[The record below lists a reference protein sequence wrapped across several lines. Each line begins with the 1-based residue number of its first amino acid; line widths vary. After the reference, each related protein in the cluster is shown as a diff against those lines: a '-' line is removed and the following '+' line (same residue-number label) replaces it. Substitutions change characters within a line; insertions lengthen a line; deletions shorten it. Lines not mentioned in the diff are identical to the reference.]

1 MDIKSILKAQTQHKV
16 GISVDQDS
24 DSGTTAMSSNF
35 LNKTIHSVGHDL
47 RSPIFVIRSYAGLI
61 QKISDNNRMNKMSG
75 MIHEA
80 TLKMEKQINGLVEL
94 IDLYTLPVPEPECIS
109 DTELLEQLKFELSN
123 FNIHETKNIKVDF
136 SAVSNLH
143 FPKKYLM
150 LLLVQLVDNAF
161 RHNAEQANLEVEL
174 FAKKEADGI
183 TIIVSDNGKGMDLT
197 HSVEEVI
204 SPFYTHTDDESC
216 IGLGLAKVSAIAQV
230 SGCTYQ
236 LESKPEKGTVFQFKI
251 PENF

>member
-1 MDIKSILKAQTQHKV
+1 MDIKSTLKAQMQHKV
-16 GISVDQDS
+16 GISTEQDS
-24 DSGTTAMSSNF
+24 DSGAVSSNF
-35 LNKTIHSVGHDL
+35 LHKTIHAVGHDL

-80 TLKMEKQINGLVEL
+80 TLKMERQINGLVEL
-94 IDLYTLPVPEPECIS
+94 IDLYTLPVPEPEAIS
-109 DTELLEQLKFELSN
+109 AAELLDHLKFKLSN
-123 FNIHETKNIKVDF
+123 FGIDETRNIKIDF
-136 SAVSNLH
+136 SNVSNIS

-161 RHNAEQANLEVEL
+161 RHNAGQDNLKVEL

-183 TIIVSDNGKGMDLT
+183 TLTVSDNGKGMDLT
-197 HSVEEVI
+197 NCSEEVT
-204 SPFYTHTDDESC
+204 SPFYTHSDDESC
-216 IGLGLAKVSAIAQV
+216 IGLGLAKASAIAQV

-236 LESKPEKGTVFQFKI
+236 LESQLEKGTIYQFKI
-251 PENF
+251 PQNN